1 MTPSQPAPELQ
12 ALLDVAVDAIVIID
26 HRGIIETFN
35 HAAEKL
41 FGYSAGEMIGA
52 NVSLLMPEP
61 HATQH
66 GQHLQRYLSTGVP
79 HIIGIGREVDARR
92 KDGSLFP
99 AWISVGRI
107 GGSSPPRF
115 AGFLHDLTMRRRSG
129 EHEKRS
135 AERLA
140 EVARLSAM
148 ADLAAEIAHEIN
160 QPLAAIT
167 NYALACERL
176 LGLPKPDFAELQE
189 ALRQIAAQALRAGTS
204 IRRLREVVSDR
215 RQATLDEQ
223 ALSRFHAR

>member
-1 MTPSQPAPELQ
+1 MTSSKPAPEFQ
-12 ALLDVAVDAIVIID
+12 ALLDVAVDAIIIID
-26 HRGIIETFN
+26 HRGVIEIFN
-35 HAAEKL
+35 RAAEKL

-92 KDGSLFP
+92 KDGSVFP
-99 AWISVGRI
+99 AWLSVGRI
-107 GGSSPPRF
+107 NGSSPPRF
-115 AGFLHDLTMRRRSG
+115 AGFLHDITARRRSD
-129 EHEKRS
+129 ENEKRS
-135 AERLA
+135 AQRFA

-148 ADLAAEIAHEIN
+148 ADMAADIAHEIN

-176 LGLPKPDFAELQE
+176 LSLPEPNVAELQD
-189 ALRQIAAQALRAGTS
+189 ALGQIAAQALRAGTS
-204 IRRLREVVSDR
+204 IRRLRNVVGDRKQAIIDERALPETSD
-215 RQATLDEQ
+215 Q
-223 ALSRFHAR
+223 